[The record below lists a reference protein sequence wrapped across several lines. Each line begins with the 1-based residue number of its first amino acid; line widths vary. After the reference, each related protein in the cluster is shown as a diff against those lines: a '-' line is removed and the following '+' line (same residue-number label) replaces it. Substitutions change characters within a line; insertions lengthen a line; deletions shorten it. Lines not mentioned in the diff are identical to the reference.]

1 MPLTPPRE
9 LTEKAPLV
17 DPKGALNPAA
27 RGWSKRQL
35 LDTALPGP
43 FLRRKRWDFVCV
55 SHPEF
60 LFGAALSNADYA
72 GLCFAWMLELPSGRF
87 SDRERIA
94 PLAIGI
100 TLPDRLGEA
109 SSSKH
114 RGLGFS
120 LTPRGTSLDLVVTSD
135 RFGEH
140 PLDLRLQIEQIDQ
153 SEGLHLVVPW
163 DNTHFNYTAKL
174 CALPGKGE
182 MQAGGR
188 TYELHPQ
195 NTTVSL
201 DRTRGIWPYKTAWR
215 WASGTGFVDG
225 KRFGLNFGAGWTDGT
240 GVVENALFLDGKV
253 LPIWEPVRFT
263 FNQNN
268 RREPWSF
275 ATIES
280 ARVRL
285 QFHPLYDR
293 TQKTALGVVD
303 MQLAQ
308 VLGHFSGQVILEGGH
323 ALRIEKLP
331 GVVEDHKARW

>member
-1 MPLTPPRE
+1 VPLTPPKE

-17 DPKGALNPAA
+17 DAKGALNSAA

-35 LDTALPGP
+35 LDTTLPGP

-60 LFGAALSNADYA
+60 LFGAAISNADYA

-87 SDRERIA
+87 FDRERLA
-94 PLAIGI
+94 PLALGI
-100 TLPDRLGEA
+100 TLPDRLSEA
-109 SSSKH
+109 SISNH

-120 LTPRGTSLDLVVTSD
+120 LTPRGPSLDLVVTSD
-135 RFGEH
+135 RFGAD
-140 PLDLRLQIEQIDQ
+140 PLELRLQIEQVDE

-163 DNTHFNYTAKL
+163 DHTHFNYTAKL
-174 CALPGKGE
+174 CALPGHGE
-182 MQAGGR
+182 LVAGGR
-188 TYELHPQ
+188 TYTLTTQ
-195 NTTVSL
+195 NTSVSL

-225 KRFGLNFGAGWTDGT
+225 RRFGLNFGAGWTDGT
-240 GVVENALFLDGKV
+240 GVVENALYLDGKV
-253 LPIWEPVRFT
+253 LPLWEPVRFT
-263 FNQNN
+263 FNPNN

-285 QFHPLYDR
+285 QFHPLHDR
-293 TQKTALGVVD
+293 AQRTALGIVD
-303 MQLAQ
+303 MQLTQ
-308 VLGHFSGQVILEGGH
+308 VLGHYSGQVILEGGQ
-323 ALRIEKLP
+323 ALRIDKLP